1 MKRYALKANSKGVLT
16 GTHNLSGNE
25 AIIEGAFAAG
35 CRFLGVYPIS
45 PSLEATNRF
54 LQRSGEVDATFVQM
68 EDEISALAAVLGASW
83 TGKKSMSV
91 TSGSG
96 LSNMMEHI
104 GLGIML
110 QTPCVIV
117 NVQRTGPSLGIP
129 NGVAQGD
136 TMQARWGS
144 HGDYETIVLTPNS
157 PQECFD
163 LTIKAFNFSERFRVP
178 VLLLTDAYIAQK
190 KTPVK
195 IPPTKDLKLISRKL
209 FKGAKNKY
217 LPYKNDK
224 NLVPPMVNVGDG
236 YRFHVTGL
244 THDERGYPVMT
255 SECQEACVRPLMEKI
270 TKYQDEI
277 IEYEEVETD
286 DADVVVISYG
296 ATSTVVSKAISLA
309 KKDGIKV
316 GSFRLITIWPFPEK
330 RVRKLAKKIDA
341 FVIPEINFGQI
352 AFEVERC
359 AAGNCNVFFVP
370 ILGGALP
377 TPEDICKSIIKAS
390 KEKKKIE
397 KLIEL

>member
-1 MKRYALKANSKGVLT
+1 LKADSKGVLT

-45 PSLEATNRF
+45 PSLEAVDRF
-54 LQRSGEVDATFVQM
+54 LQRSGKVGATFVQM

-96 LSNMMEHI
+96 LSNMMEHV

-117 NVQRTGPSLGIP
+117 DVQRSGPSIGIP
-129 NGVAQGD
+129 DGVAQGD
-136 TMQARWGS
+136 MMQARWGS
-144 HGDYETIVLTPNS
+144 HGDYETIALTPNS
-157 PQECFD
+157 PQECFE
-163 LTIKAFNFSERFRVP
+163 LAIKAFNFSERFRVP
-178 VLLLTDAYIAQK
+178 VFIMTDEHIAHK
-190 KTPVK
+190 KGKVT
-195 IPPTKDLKLISRKL
+195 IPSKKEIKLHSRKL
-209 FKGAKNKY
+209 FKGAKDKY

-244 THDERGYPVMT
+244 THDERGYPVMN
-255 SECQEACVRPLMEKI
+255 SECQEACVRPLLEKI

-277 IEYEEVETD
+277 IEVEEKGID
-286 DADVVVISYG
+286 DADVIVISYG

-309 KKDGIKV
+309 KKEGVKV
-316 GSFRLITIWPFPEK
+316 GSIRLITTWPFPEK
-330 RVRKLAKKIDA
+330 RVRELARKIDA
-341 FVIPEINFGQI
+341 FLIPEINFGQI

-359 AAGNCNVFFVP
+359 ASGNCNVFFVP
-370 ILGGALP
+370 IAGGSLP
-377 TPEDICKSIIKAS
+377 NPEDICKSIIKAS
-390 KEKKKIE
+390 EEKKKIE